1 MIGRKILAT
10 ALSVL
15 ALGAVGCGGDDGNTS
30 ATDGG
35 TGGGDGGGGGGAGQT
50 LDFVITRL
58 SLDSSSMIANRGAH
72 GFNVDGRFSP
82 RTGGMPLDCEKAD
95 AFSPIDADQNMGTC
109 TAGMANGGAG
119 CQGGVDNQL
128 PEIAETVGGL
138 VGGGMDIGALVQEQ
152 ITEGS
157 LAVIL
162 RVEGINGTPGPTLND
177 DNVTVKLYPFAH
189 PMFASCANI
198 GMPNQPYQVD
208 PRSVEGNDLARA
220 RFTYTGRIRN
230 GRLQVNS
237 TGTGPGFS
245 LGIPVQNTTI
255 NLNLFSVAMRF
266 NLADGSGGN
275 LGGMVLRSDLAATLA
290 MPGLLP
296 DGIMPDTVNAL
307 LGGFVDIATDSMNR
321 PGMGSCDMMNAGGI
335 GAGLGFEVRPAMVN
349 ATVAARPM
357 TGTCGAGN

>member
-15 ALGAVGCGGDDGNTS
+15 ALGAVGCGGDDGNTP

-35 TGGGDGGGGGGAGQT
+35 TSGGDGGGGGAGQT

-72 GFNVDGRFSP
+72 GFNVDSRFSP
-82 RTGGMPLDCEKAD
+82 RTGGMALDCEKAD

-162 RVEGINGTPGPTLND
+162 RVEGVNGTPGPTLND
-177 DNVTVKLYPFAH
+177 DTVTVKLYPFAH
-189 PMFASCANI
+189 PMFASCASI

-230 GRLQVNS
+230 GRLQVTS
-237 TGTGPGFS
+237 SGTGPGFS
-245 LGIPVQNTTI
+245 LGIPVSDNTI

-296 DGIMPDTVNAL
+296 PGIMPATVNAL